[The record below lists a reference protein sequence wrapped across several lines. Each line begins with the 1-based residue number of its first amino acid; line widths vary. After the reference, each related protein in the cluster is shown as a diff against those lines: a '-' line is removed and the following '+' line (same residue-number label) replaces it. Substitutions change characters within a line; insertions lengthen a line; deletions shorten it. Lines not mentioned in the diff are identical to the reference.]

1 MPNIFTEAQNSAIVK
16 TQLDSV
22 FFQEWEQ
29 AQQPGIANANT
40 ASIFRLENFDK
51 AVYSEQIFSGVPA
64 FQTIG
69 ETQVVPQFS
78 PKVTNTFTTNIL
90 DFGQELPVS
99 KDMYDDVMHGV
110 WPKSVSDFAVKARVA
125 QDINAFALFNNGAST
140 YLSADGVSLFNVAH
154 PLIGSSSTQSNYNT
168 GVGTAL
174 SNTALNTTIVQMQT
188 MKDQTGVIM
197 GCMPKCLIVP
207 PALFQ
212 LAIQLTQSVLVGDA
226 STNAVNV
233 WRGMYGLEVYQS
245 PYLSAAAGGSDTRW
259 FLTGKTNSVTRLVR
273 QGMTTEMVDWKY
285 SNNRVYRYVANF
297 REAVKAPD
305 YVGMIAN
312 AGV

>member
-1 MPNIFTEAQNSAIVK
+1 MPNVFTESQNSAIVK

-22 FFQEWEQ
+22 FFQVWDAEEI
-29 AQQPGIANANT
+29 PGRAT
-40 ASIFRLENFDK
+40 CRTDSLFRQENFDK
-51 AVYSEQIFSGVPA
+51 AVYSEQIFSGVPT
-64 FQTIG
+64 FSVIG

-110 WPKSVSDFAVKARVA
+110 WPKSVADFAEKARIA
-125 QDINAFALFNNGAST
+125 QDINAFALFNNGSTT
-140 YLSADGVSLFNVAH
+140 YLSADGVSLFNAAH
-154 PLIGSSSTQSNYNT
+154 PLIGGGTQSNLNT
-168 GVGTAL
+168 GGGSAL
-174 SNTALNTTIVQMQT
+174 SNANLNTAIVQLAT
-188 MKDQTGVIM
+188 MKDQSGTIIGA
-197 GCMPKCLIVP
+197 MPKVLLVP

-233 WRGMYGLEVYQS
+233 WRGMYGLEVYQT
-245 PYLSAAAGGSDTRW
+245 PYISAVAGGSDTRW
-259 FLTGKTNSVTRLVR
+259 FILGRNHSVTRLIR

-297 REAVKAPD
+297 REAVKASD
-305 YVGMIAN
+305 YSSIIAN

>member
-1 MPNIFTEAQNSAIVK
+1 MPNIFTESQNTAIVK
-16 TQLDSV
+16 TFLDSV
-22 FFQEWEQ
+22 FFQRWDAESI
-29 AQQPGIANANT
+29 PGIAT
-40 ASIFRLENFDK
+40 ARTEAIFRQETFDK
-51 AVYSEQIFSGVPA
+51 AVYSEQVFAGVPT
-64 FQTIG
+64 FSVIG
-69 ETQVVPQFS
+69 ETQAVPQFV

-110 WPKSVSDFAVKARVA
+110 WPKSVADFAMKARIA

-140 YLSADGVSLFNVAH
+140 YLSADGVTLFNASH
-154 PLIGSSSTQSNYNT
+154 PLIGGGTQSNYNS
-168 GVGTAL
+168 GGGSAL
-174 SNTALNTTIVQMQT
+174 SNTALNTVITQLAT
-188 MKDQTGVIM
+188 MKDQANVVI
-197 GCMPKCLIVP
+197 GCMPKTLLVP

-233 WRGMYGLEVYQS
+233 WRGMYGIEVYQS

-259 FLTGKTNSVTRLVR
+259 FILGDNHAVTRIIR
-273 QGMTTEMVDWKY
+273 QGMITEMVDWKY

-297 REAVKAPD
+297 REAVKCVD
-305 YVGMIAN
+305 YVGIIAN